1 MPEFGVWYPD
11 QLRAAQRAY
20 AEVIRRLAI
29 STAAQRERETIA
41 WALLK
46 LTGDGRLDGQA
57 LVNECIASLYPDRAS
72 LIGAPL
78 LAIPGSQDAAAQ

>member
-11 QLRAAQRAY
+11 QLRAAERAY

-29 STAAQRERETIA
+29 STAAQHERESIA

-46 LTGDGRLDGQA
+46 MTGDGRLDGQA
-57 LVNECIASLYPDRAS
+57 LVNDCIASLYPDRAGR
-72 LIGAPL
+72 IGAPL
-78 LAIPGSQDAAAQ
+78 LVAPSRPDAAAR